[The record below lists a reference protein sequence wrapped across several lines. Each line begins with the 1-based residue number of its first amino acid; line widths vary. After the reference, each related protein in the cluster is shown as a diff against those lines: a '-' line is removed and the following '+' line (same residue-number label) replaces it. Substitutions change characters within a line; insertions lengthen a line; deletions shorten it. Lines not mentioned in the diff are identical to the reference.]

1 MSARFLLRFDDLCPT
16 MNWGVWEQIESIL
29 VRHGIKPLLAVV
41 PDNRDPNLVVDAPRA
56 DFWERV
62 RRWQEQG
69 FAIALHGYQHLYETG
84 HSGLLGI
91 NAYSEFAG
99 LTYEEQRDKIE
110 RGLAIFSRE
119 GIRPDAWA
127 APAHSFDAVTLRV
140 LGECGIRVVL
150 DGFYWR
156 PVFTMGAL
164 WIPQQMWRFRSM
176 PGGVWTVGYHHNRFS
191 AGDIARL
198 EAKIS
203 HYRKDIVSLEAMVR
217 HYPAKSP
224 SVMERFFSALWL
236 VCLRFKLSLA
246 RSRTY
251 THPEVL
257 FLIPTLSGGGA
268 ERVIVTLLRHLDRS
282 RFRLALAV
290 VDTRAAVFLD
300 EMPQDVEFIDLGSA
314 RVRYA
319 LPKIVR
325 LIWKRRPKVVF
336 STLGHLNLALAI
348 MRPLLPTGVR
358 YLARETIVVS
368 ENFRGSLGWP
378 LWRWAYRRFYGRFD
392 TVVCQSRD
400 MQADLV
406 GNFAL
411 PSEKTVLIHNP
422 VDAERI
428 RRLAV
433 EPLFTGLKRTD
444 GEGGNGPIHLI
455 AAGRLTRQKG
465 FDLLIKA
472 LALCGNSRLRL
483 TILGEGPLLG
493 DLERLARDQGVAQ
506 QVRFAGFQKNPYPFF
521 AQADALVLSSR
532 YEGFPNVVL
541 EALACGTPVLATP
554 APGGVREILE
564 GMAGCVVADSVTA
577 KGLAKAIGNWGE
589 IERRPVPTGAVT
601 PFSIK
606 IITRKYQSILLE

>member
-41 PDNRDPNLVVDAPRA
+41 PDNRDPNLVVDAPKA

-84 HSGLLGI
+84 HSGLLGF
-91 NAYSEFAG
+91 NPYSEFAG

-300 EMPQDVEFIDLGSA
+300 EGHEVLVRSGMHCAHSYYSRRGLPGNVRASFYLYNDRTDADRLIGGLRELLEKLPGAGVSGTSA
-314 RVRYA
+314 RTVASTSRSGSG
-319 LPKIVR
+319 
-325 LIWKRRPKVVF
+325 RPRA
-336 STLGHLNLALAI
+336 SGSRGAAARSA
-348 MRPLLPTGVR
+348 RPR
-358 YLARETIVVS
+358 HR
-368 ENFRGSLGWP
+368 
-378 LWRWAYRRFYGRFD
+378 
-392 TVVCQSRD
+392 
-400 MQADLV
+400 
-406 GNFAL
+406 
-411 PSEKTVLIHNP
+411 
-422 VDAERI
+422 
-428 RRLAV
+428 
-433 EPLFTGLKRTD
+433 
-444 GEGGNGPIHLI
+444 
-455 AAGRLTRQKG
+455 AGRGRG
-465 FDLLIKA
+465 A
-472 LALCGNSRLRL
+472 SG
-483 TILGEGPLLG
+483 
-493 DLERLARDQGVAQ
+493 
-506 QVRFAGFQKNPYPFF
+506 AG
-521 AQADALVLSSR
+521 S
-532 YEGFPNVVL
+532 G
-541 EALACGTPVLATP
+541 
-554 APGGVREILE
+554 
-564 GMAGCVVADSVTA
+564 
-577 KGLAKAIGNWGE
+577 
-589 IERRPVPTGAVT
+589 
-601 PFSIK
+601 
-606 IITRKYQSILLE
+606 